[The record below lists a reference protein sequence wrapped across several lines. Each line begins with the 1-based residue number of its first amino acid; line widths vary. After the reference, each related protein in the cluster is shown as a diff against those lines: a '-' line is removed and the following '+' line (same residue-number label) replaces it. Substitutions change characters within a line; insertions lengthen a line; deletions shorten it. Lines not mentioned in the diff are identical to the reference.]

1 MQQLLTRYADQRFGM
16 FIHYNMNTYYG
27 GWAEN
32 RVDPKTFAPPNVD
45 CHTFTDQWA
54 AAAKAAGMK
63 FGLLTTKHHD
73 GFAIWPSKA
82 TPPASSPYGTTPYT
96 IAQSTVPTMDVVK
109 CYVDSFRAQG
119 LDPDLYFS
127 IWDPNNGI
135 GSQSGHNTDPG
146 AIDWAVVG
154 PYITAQI
161 TELLTNYGDIPLFVF
176 DGYAWLT
183 GHQQVPYQQ
192 IRALVRKLQPNTI
205 VMDHNGGVPSEVDTE
220 YFEEP
225 LGVRVPTGNVTV
237 GSQGQT
243 VAKNGNWFWDSGQA
257 GSGYLSAADIAAELK
272 TTEPNYTNF
281 ILDCPP
287 NPQGKLDSAIVT
299 ILGQVPSSW
308 TPNVSRAALPAQP
321 QKIEIPITA
330 VSATATSGS
339 AAPAIDGYNDGPA
352 GINNTLHGT
361 GHGESLWKST
371 GSLPQSVT
379 INLGK
384 SYDNIDMLEYLP
396 QRHTGTT
403 AGNITSYKIYV
414 STDNT
419 TFTQVATGTWPA
431 DPSYHGLISPQRAE
445 FAPQT
450 AQYVRLEATAVAGGG
465 TSAIIGEVAVG
476 SSGAIAVPG
485 SGGASGS
492 GGAGG
497 GGTNASGGTI
507 GAGGI
512 SSGGTGGAGGGGTN
526 ASGGTIGAGGIS
538 SGGTGGAGLGGSNA
552 GGSGGRLGI
561 GGTVSTNGG
570 AGGLGGAAGA
580 ASQGG
585 ASAQTGGTQVTGGT
599 TPAGSGGVANLRG
612 NSSSGGDTSH
622 TASGSSGTAASGG
635 GASGCGCSIGGKPRQ
650 WNELVL
656 VALGAIGFLV
666 RRRLKIAGETS
677 MRCRSA
683 RWEIGTRSVRKLV
696 AGHGGELMNEAETTA
711 STDAAAGVHV
721 FTGKL
726 HRVQRGHGRAFV
738 DAPPAPSAEPV
749 RRPARVAIML
759 ALAHKI
765 QDAIDRGAVRDC
777 AEVATRLGLSMAR
790 ISQLLDLSLLAPD
803 IQEQILLAESVDGV

>member
-1 MQQLLTRYADQRFGM
+1 MYTSKSLIAGIFAAILLSRMAAAQTSSMQQLLARYADQRFGM

-73 GFAIWPSKA
+73 GFAIWPSMA
-82 TPPASSPYGTTPYT
+82 TPPKSSPYGTTPYT

-146 AIDWAVVG
+146 AVDWAVVG
-154 PYITAQI
+154 PYVTAQI

-192 IRALVRKLQPNTI
+192 IRALIRKLQPSTI

-225 LGVRVPTGNVTV
+225 LGIRVPTGNVTV

-243 VAKNGNWFWDSGQA
+243 IAKNGNWFWDSGQA
-257 GSGYLSAADIAAELK
+257 TSGYLSASDIAAELK
-272 TTEPNYTNF
+272 ATEPNYTNF
-281 ILDCPP
+281 VLDCPP
-287 NPQGKLDSAIVT
+287 NQQGKLDSAVVT

-308 TPNVSRAALPAQP
+308 TPNASRAALPAQSP
-321 QKIEIPITA
+321 KIEIPITA
-330 VSATATSGS
+330 VSATATSGTP
-339 AAPAIDGYNDGPA
+339 APAIDGYNDGPA

-361 GHGESLWKST
+361 GHGESLWEST

-419 TFTQVATGTWPA
+419 TFTQVTTGTWPA
-431 DPSYHGLISPQRAE
+431 DPSYHGLTSPERAQ

-465 TSAIIGEVAVG
+465 TTAIIGEVAVG
-476 SSGAIAVPG
+476 SSGTTVVPG
-485 SGGASGS
+485 SGGASG
-492 GGAGG
+492 AGG
-497 GGTNASGGTI
+497 GGGANASGGAS
-507 GAGGI
+507 GAGGM
-512 SSGGTGGAGGGGTN
+512 
-526 ASGGTIGAGGIS
+526 S
-538 SGGTGGAGLGGSNA
+538 SGGTGGAGLGGA
-552 GGSGGRLGI
+552 GGGGAGGRLGS
-561 GGTVSTNGG
+561 GGTVSATGG
-570 AGGLGGAAGA
+570 AGGLGGATAGA
-580 ASQGG
+580 DQGG
-585 ASAQTGGTQVTGGT
+585 ASGGAHATGGTSANAAG
-599 TPAGSGGVANLRG
+599 GSGGVA
-612 NSSSGGDTSH
+612 SSGGTSSAGGS
-622 TASGSSGTAASGG
+622 ASSATGGSSGTAASGG
-635 GASGCGCSIGGKPRQ
+635 SASGCGCSTGGKPRQ
-650 WNELVL
+650 WHDLVL
-656 VALGAIGFLV
+656 VALGAIGFCL
-666 RRRLKIAGETS
+666 RRRLKAG
-677 MRCRSA
+677 
-683 RWEIGTRSVRKLV
+683 G
-696 AGHGGELMNEAETTA
+696 
-711 STDAAAGVHV
+711 
-721 FTGKL
+721 
-726 HRVQRGHGRAFV
+726 
-738 DAPPAPSAEPV
+738 
-749 RRPARVAIML
+749 
-759 ALAHKI
+759 
-765 QDAIDRGAVRDC
+765 
-777 AEVATRLGLSMAR
+777 
-790 ISQLLDLSLLAPD
+790 
-803 IQEQILLAESVDGV
+803 

>member
-1 MQQLLTRYADQRFGM
+1 MQKGHRVYTNKLTMAGILAATLLSRAAAAQTSSMQQLLSRYADQRFGM

-73 GFAIWPSKA
+73 GFAIWPSMA
-82 TPPASSPYGTTPYT
+82 APPTSSPYGTTPYT
-96 IAQSTVPTMDVVK
+96 VAQSAVPTMDVVK

-192 IRALVRKLQPNTI
+192 IRALIRKLQPNTI

-243 VAKNGNWFWDSGQA
+243 IAKNGNWFWDSGQA
-257 GSGYLSAADIAAELK
+257 TSGYLSAADIAAELK

-287 NPQGKLDSAIVT
+287 NQQGKLDSAIVT

-308 TPNVSRAALPAQP
+308 TPNASRAPLPVQP

-339 AAPAIDGYNDGPA
+339 PAPAIDGYNDGPA

-396 QRHTGTT
+396 QRHTNTT

-414 STDNT
+414 STDNAS
-419 TFTQVATGTWPA
+419 FAQVATGSWPA
-431 DPSYHGLISPQRAE
+431 DPSYHGLMSPQRAQ

-450 AQYVRLEATAVAGGG
+450 AQYVRLEATAVAGSG
-465 TSAIIGEVAVG
+465 TSAIIGEIAVG
-476 SSGAIAVPG
+476 ATGAPALPGTGGTSG
-485 SGGASGS
+485 SGGSGGGSAKAS

-497 GGTNASGGTI
+497 GGGPNVSGGAGGGITKATGGAGGGTTKATGGAGGSGANASGGAI
-507 GAGGI
+507 GVGGI
-512 SSGGTGGAGGGGTN
+512 SSGGTGGV
-526 ASGGTIGAGGIS
+526 
-538 SGGTGGAGLGGSNA
+538 GLGGSDA
-552 GGSGGRLGI
+552 GGFAGRVGT

-570 AGGLGGAAGA
+570 ARSPGGSA

-585 ASAQTGGTQVTGGT
+585 GSAQSGGTQATGGT
-599 TPAGSGGVANLRG
+599 TSAVSTDRVANSGGNF
-612 NSSSGGDTSH
+612 SGGAANQT
-622 TASGSSGTAASGG
+622 TGESSGTTAPGASS
-635 GASGCGCSIGGKPRQ
+635 SGCGCIVGRKPRQ
-650 WNELVL
+650 WNDLLLVL
-656 VALGAIGFLV
+656 GALGFC
-666 RRRLKIAGETS
+666 RRQR
-677 MRCRSA
+677 
-683 RWEIGTRSVRKLV
+683 
-696 AGHGGELMNEAETTA
+696 
-711 STDAAAGVHV
+711 
-721 FTGKL
+721 
-726 HRVQRGHGRAFV
+726 HRVGDERRSQR
-738 DAPPAPSAEPV
+738 
-749 RRPARVAIML
+749 
-759 ALAHKI
+759 
-765 QDAIDRGAVRDC
+765 
-777 AEVATRLGLSMAR
+777 
-790 ISQLLDLSLLAPD
+790 
-803 IQEQILLAESVDGV
+803 

>member
-1 MQQLLTRYADQRFGM
+1 MQELLTRYVDQRFGM

-82 TPPASSPYGTTPYT
+82 TPPTSSPYGATPYT
-96 IAQSTVPTMDVVK
+96 IAQSTAPTMDVVK

-192 IRALVRKLQPNTI
+192 VRALIRKLQPNTI

-243 VAKNGNWFWDSGQA
+243 IAKNGNWFWDSGQA
-257 GSGYLSAADIAAELK
+257 ASGYLSAADIAAELK

-287 NPQGKLDSAIVT
+287 NQQGKLDSAVVT

-308 TPNVSRAALPAQP
+308 TPNTSRAALPVQP

-339 AAPAIDGYNDGPA
+339 PAPAIDGYNDGPA
-352 GINNTLHGT
+352 GVNNTLHGT

-419 TFTQVATGTWPA
+419 TFTQVATGNWPA
-431 DPSYHGLISPQRAE
+431 DPSYHGLISPQRAQ

-450 AQYVRLEATAVAGGG
+450 AQYVRLEATAVSGGG

-476 SSGAIAVPG
+476 STGAADVPG
-485 SGGASGS
+485 SGGTSGS

-497 GGTNASGGTI
+497 GGGTNASGGAGGGGINASGGAGGRGGGGGGTNASGGAI

-512 SSGGTGGAGGGGTN
+512 SSGGTSA
-526 ASGGTIGAGGIS
+526 
-538 SGGTGGAGLGGSNA
+538 AGLGGANA
-552 GGSGGRLGI
+552 GGSAGRLGD

-570 AGGLGGAAGA
+570 AGGLGGFAGA

-585 ASAQTGGTQVTGGT
+585 ASAHAGGAQATGGTPL
-599 TPAGSGGVANLRG
+599 PASSDRVASSGGS
-612 NSSSGGDTSH
+612 SSSGGDTRH
-622 TASGSSGTAASGG
+622 TTGGSGG
-635 GASGCGCSIGGKPRQ
+635 AAGSGASAGGCGCFFGGKPRPGND
-650 WNELVL
+650 WLLVL
-656 VALGAIGFLV
+656 GAVGLWA
-666 RRRLKIAGETS
+666 RRRLRAGRGRMS
-677 MRCRSA
+677 
-683 RWEIGTRSVRKLV
+683 L
-696 AGHGGELMNEAETTA
+696 
-711 STDAAAGVHV
+711 
-721 FTGKL
+721 GK
-726 HRVQRGHGRAFV
+726 
-738 DAPPAPSAEPV
+738 
-749 RRPARVAIML
+749 
-759 ALAHKI
+759 
-765 QDAIDRGAVRDC
+765 
-777 AEVATRLGLSMAR
+777 T
-790 ISQLLDLSLLAPD
+790 
-803 IQEQILLAESVDGV
+803 

>member
-1 MQQLLTRYADQRFGM
+1 VHTRKSLIAGILATILWARTTAAQTSSVQQLLSRYADQRFGM

-82 TPPASSPYGTTPYT
+82 TPPSSSPYGTTPYT

-119 LDPDLYFS
+119 LDPNLYFS

-192 IRALVRKLQPNTI
+192 IRALIRKLQPSTI

-308 TPNVSRAALPAQP
+308 TPNASRAALPAQP

-414 STDNT
+414 STDNS

-431 DPSYHGLISPQRAE
+431 DPSYHGLISPQRAQ

-476 SSGAIAVPG
+476 STGAAAVPG
-485 SGGASGS
+485 SGGASG
-492 GGAGG
+492 AGG
-497 GGTNASGGTI
+497 SV
-507 GAGGI
+507 
-512 SSGGTGGAGGGGTN
+512 GTGGAGGGGAN
-526 ASGGTIGAGGIS
+526 ASGGAIG
-538 SGGTGGAGLGGSNA
+538 SGGLAGSNA
-552 GGSGGRLGI
+552 GGSAGRIGTGGS
-561 GGTVSTNGG
+561 VSANGG
-570 AGGLGGAAGA
+570 AGGLGGSVGAAG
-580 ASQGG
+580 QGG
-585 ASAQTGGTQVTGGT
+585 ASAQMGGTQGTGGT
-599 TPAGSGGVANLRG
+599 TLAAGSGGVPSSGG
-612 NSSSGGDTSH
+612 NSSSSSGTSH
-622 TASGSSGTAASGG
+622 AAGGSSGTAASGAS
-635 GASGCGCSIGGKPRQ
+635 ASGCGCSIGGKPPQ
-650 WNELVL
+650 WNELLL
-656 VALGAIGFLV
+656 VALAAMGFL
-666 RRRLKIAGETS
+666 
-677 MRCRSA
+677 A
-683 RWEIGTRSVRKLV
+683 RWRLR
-696 AGHGGELMNEAETTA
+696 
-711 STDAAAGVHV
+711 
-721 FTGKL
+721 TGS
-726 HRVQRGHGRAFV
+726 Q
-738 DAPPAPSAEPV
+738 
-749 RRPARVAIML
+749 AR
-759 ALAHKI
+759 
-765 QDAIDRGAVRDC
+765 
-777 AEVATRLGLSMAR
+777 
-790 ISQLLDLSLLAPD
+790 
-803 IQEQILLAESVDGV
+803 

>member
-1 MQQLLTRYADQRFGM
+1 VYTTKSLITGILAAILVSRTAAAQTSSMQQLLSRYADQRFGM

-32 RVDPKTFAPPNVD
+32 RVDPKTFAPPNGD

-82 TPPASSPYGTTPYT
+82 TPPTSSPYGTTPYT

-135 GSQSGHNTDPG
+135 GSQAGHNTDPG
-146 AIDWAVVG
+146 TIDWAVVG

-183 GHQQVPYQQ
+183 GHQQIPYQQ
-192 IRALVRKLQPNTI
+192 IRALIRKLQPNTI

-243 VAKNGNWFWDSGQA
+243 IAKNGNWFWDSGQA
-257 GSGYLSAADIAAELK
+257 TSGFLSAADIAAELK

-287 NPQGKLDSAIVT
+287 NLQGKLDSAIVT
-299 ILGQVPSSW
+299 ILGQVPSLW
-308 TPNVSRAALPAQP
+308 TPNASRAALPAQP

-339 AAPAIDGYNDGPA
+339 AASAAASAIDGYNDGPA

-361 GHGESLWKST
+361 GKGESLWKST

-384 SYDNIDMLEYLP
+384 SYDSIDILEYLP

-419 TFTQVATGTWPA
+419 AFTQVATGTWPA
-431 DPSYHGLISPQRAE
+431 DPSYHGLISPQRAQ

-450 AQYVRLEATAVAGGG
+450 AQYIRLEATAVAGGG
-465 TSAIIGEVAVG
+465 TSAIIGEIAVG
-476 SSGAIAVPG
+476 SSGATAVPG
-485 SGGASGS
+485 SGGVSGS

-497 GGTNASGGTI
+497 GGGTKAFGGAI
-507 GAGGI
+507 GTGGI
-512 SSGGTGGAGGGGTN
+512 GSGGTGGG
-526 ASGGTIGAGGIS
+526 
-538 SGGTGGAGLGGSNA
+538 GLGGSNA
-552 GGSGGRLGI
+552 GGSAGRLGT

-570 AGGLGGAAGA
+570 AGGLGGLAGT

-585 ASAQTGGTQVTGGT
+585 ASAQTGGTPGTGGNT
-599 TPAGSGGVANLRG
+599 AAAGSGGVPSSG
-612 NSSSGGDTSH
+612 GSSSSGGSTSH
-622 TASGSSGTAASGG
+622 TAGGSSGTAASGTS
-635 GASGCGCSIGGKPRQ
+635 ASGCGCSLGGNSRQ
-650 WNELVL
+650 RNVWLL
-656 VALGAIGFLV
+656 VALAAMGFWANWRLRRAGGSPSRQTRDQADRNAIG
-666 RRRLKIAGETS
+666 
-677 MRCRSA
+677 
-683 RWEIGTRSVRKLV
+683 
-696 AGHGGELMNEAETTA
+696 
-711 STDAAAGVHV
+711 
-721 FTGKL
+721 
-726 HRVQRGHGRAFV
+726 HRQSSS
-738 DAPPAPSAEPV
+738 P
-749 RRPARVAIML
+749 L
-759 ALAHKI
+759 A
-765 QDAIDRGAVRDC
+765 
-777 AEVATRLGLSMAR
+777 
-790 ISQLLDLSLLAPD
+790 
-803 IQEQILLAESVDGV
+803 

>member
-1 MQQLLTRYADQRFGM
+1 MQTLLTRYADQRFGM

-32 RVDPKTFAPPNVD
+32 RVDPKTFAPPNID

-54 AAAKAAGMK
+54 SSAKAAGMK

-82 TPPASSPYGTTPYT
+82 PPPSSSPYGTTPYT
-96 IAQSTVPTMDVVK
+96 IAQSAVPTMDVVK

-146 AIDWAVVG
+146 TIDWAVVG

-192 IRALVRKLQPNTI
+192 LRALIRKLQPNTI

-243 VAKNGNWFWDSGQA
+243 IAKNGNWFWDSGQA
-257 GSGYLSAADIAAELK
+257 TSGYLSAANIAAELK

-287 NPQGKLDSAIVT
+287 NLQGKLDSAIVT

-308 TPNVSRAALPAQP
+308 TPDASRASLPAQP

-330 VSATATSGS
+330 ISATATSGTP
-339 AAPAIDGYNDGPA
+339 APAIDGYNDGPA

-361 GHGESLWKST
+361 GKGESLWKST

-384 SYDNIDMLEYLP
+384 SYDDIDMLEYLP

-403 AGNITSYKIYV
+403 AGNITGYKIYM

-419 TFTQVATGTWPA
+419 TFAQVSTGTWPA
-431 DPSYHGLISPQRAE
+431 DPSYHGLISPQRAQ

-450 AQYVRLEATAVAGGG
+450 AQYVRLEATAVAGSG

-476 SSGAIAVPG
+476 STGAAAVPG

-492 GGAGG
+492 GGPG
-497 GGTNASGGTI
+497 GGTNASGG
-507 GAGGI
+507 
-512 SSGGTGGAGGGGTN
+512 AGGGGSGTN
-526 ASGGTIGAGGIS
+526 ASGGAGSGGGGANPSGGAIGAGGIGT
-538 SGGTGGAGLGGSNA
+538 GGTGGVGLGGSNA
-552 GGSGGRLGI
+552 GGSAGRVGT
-561 GGTVSTNGG
+561 GGTVATDGG
-570 AGGLGGAAGA
+570 AGGLGGLAGA
-580 ASQGG
+580 ASHGG
-585 ASAQTGGTQVTGGT
+585 ASAQTGGTQATGGT
-599 TPAGSGGVANLRG
+599 PPPASSDRDAGSGGS
-612 NSSSGGDTSH
+612 SSSGGDTSH
-622 TASGSSGTAASGG
+622 TAGGSGGAAAS
-635 GASGCGCSIGGKPRQ
+635 GASGCGCYLGGQPRP
-650 WNELVL
+650 WNELLL
-656 VALGAIGFLV
+656 VLGAMGFWA
-666 RRRLKIAGETS
+666 RRRLHVAASVNRREQF
-677 MRCRSA
+677 RC
-683 RWEIGTRSVRKLV
+683 
-696 AGHGGELMNEAETTA
+696 
-711 STDAAAGVHV
+711 
-721 FTGKL
+721 
-726 HRVQRGHGRAFV
+726 
-738 DAPPAPSAEPV
+738 
-749 RRPARVAIML
+749 
-759 ALAHKI
+759 
-765 QDAIDRGAVRDC
+765 
-777 AEVATRLGLSMAR
+777 
-790 ISQLLDLSLLAPD
+790 
-803 IQEQILLAESVDGV
+803 

>member
-1 MQQLLTRYADQRFGM
+1 MYTNKSLMAGILAAILLSGTAAAQTSSMQQLLSRYADQRFGM

-82 TPPASSPYGTTPYT
+82 TPPTSSPYGTTPYT

-109 CYVDSFRAQG
+109 CYVESFRDQG

-192 IRALVRKLQPNTI
+192 IRALIRKLQPNTI

-339 AAPAIDGYNDGPA
+339 PAPAIDGYNDGPA

-414 STDNT
+414 STDNA

-431 DPSYHGLISPQRAE
+431 DPSYHGLISPLRAE

-450 AQYVRLEATAVAGGG
+450 AQYVRLEATAVGGGG

-476 SSGAIAVPG
+476 STGAAAVPG
-485 SGGASGS
+485 SGGVSGS

-497 GGTNASGGTI
+497 GGGTNASGGAI

-512 SSGGTGGAGGGGTN
+512 SSGGTSGGGL
-526 ASGGTIGAGGIS
+526 A
-538 SGGTGGAGLGGSNA
+538 GSNA
-552 GGSGGRLGI
+552 GGSAGRLGTGGTVGTSGGGLAGSNAGGSAGRLGTGGTVGTSGGGLAGSNAGGSAGRLGP

-570 AGGLGGAAGA
+570 AGGLGGLAGA

-585 ASAQTGGTQVTGGT
+585 ASAQTGGTQGTGGT
-599 TPAGSGGVANLRG
+599 TVAAGSGGVP
-612 NSSSGGDTSH
+612 SSGGTSWAGGDTSH
-622 TASGSSGTAASGG
+622 TAGGSSGTAASGAS
-635 GASGCGCSIGGKPRQ
+635 ASGCGCSIGGKPRQ
-650 WNELVL
+650 RNELLL
-656 VALGAIGFLV
+656 VALAAMGF
-666 RRRLKIAGETS
+666 
-677 MRCRSA
+677 SA
-683 RWEIGTRSVRKLV
+683 RWRLR
-696 AGHGGELMNEAETTA
+696 AGG
-711 STDAAAGVHV
+711 
-721 FTGKL
+721 
-726 HRVQRGHGRAFV
+726 HRQSSS
-738 DAPPAPSAEPV
+738 P
-749 RRPARVAIML
+749 L
-759 ALAHKI
+759 A
-765 QDAIDRGAVRDC
+765 
-777 AEVATRLGLSMAR
+777 
-790 ISQLLDLSLLAPD
+790 
-803 IQEQILLAESVDGV
+803 

>member
-32 RVDPKTFAPPNVD
+32 RVAPKTFAPPNVD

-82 TPPASSPYGTTPYT
+82 TPPTSSPYGTTPYT
-96 IAQSTVPTMDVVK
+96 IAQSAVPTMDVVK
-109 CYVDSFRAQG
+109 CYVDSFRDQG

-154 PYITAQI
+154 PYVTAQI

-192 IRALVRKLQPNTI
+192 VRALIRKLQPNTI

-243 VAKNGNWFWDSGQA
+243 IAKNGNWFWDSGQA
-257 GSGYLSAADIAAELK
+257 TSGYLSATDIAAELK

-287 NPQGKLDSAIVT
+287 NQQGKLDSAIVT

-308 TPNVSRAALPAQP
+308 TPNISRTPLPAQP

-339 AAPAIDGYNDGPA
+339 PAPAIDGYNDGPA

-371 GSLPQSVT
+371 GPLPQSVT

-396 QRHTGTT
+396 QRHTNTT

-419 TFTQVATGTWPA
+419 SFAQVSTGTWPA
-431 DPSYHGLISPQRAE
+431 DPSYYGLISPQRAQ

-450 AQYVRLEATAVAGGG
+450 AQYVRLEATAVAGSA
-465 TSAIIGEVAVG
+465 TSAIIGEIAVG
-476 SSGAIAVPG
+476 STGEAALPG
-485 SGGASGS
+485 TGGTSGS

-497 GGTNASGGTI
+497 GSAKASGGADGGGGPNASGGEGGGSTKAS
-507 GAGGI
+507 GAVGG
-512 SSGGTGGAGGGGTN
+512 SGGPN
-526 ASGGTIGAGGIS
+526 ASGGAIGVGGIS
-538 SGGTGGAGLGGSNA
+538 FGGTSGVGLGGFDA
-552 GGSGGRLGI
+552 GGFSGRVGT

-570 AGGLGGAAGA
+570 TGSPGGSAGA

-585 ASAQTGGTQVTGGT
+585 GSIQSGSTQATGGT
-599 TPAGSGGVANLRG
+599 TPAVSSDRVPNSGGTF
-612 NSSSGGDTSH
+612 SGG
-622 TASGSSGTAASGG
+622 AASQTAGEARG
-635 GASGCGCSIGGKPRQ
+635 ATVLGASANGCGCYVGSKPRQ
-650 WNELVL
+650 WNELLL
-656 VALGAIGFLV
+656 VLGAMGFWW
-666 RRRLKIAGETS
+666 RRR
-677 MRCRSA
+677 
-683 RWEIGTRSVRKLV
+683 
-696 AGHGGELMNEAETTA
+696 
-711 STDAAAGVHV
+711 
-721 FTGKL
+721 
-726 HRVQRGHGRAFV
+726 HRADDERRGQ
-738 DAPPAPSAEPV
+738 
-749 RRPARVAIML
+749 
-759 ALAHKI
+759 K
-765 QDAIDRGAVRDC
+765 
-777 AEVATRLGLSMAR
+777 
-790 ISQLLDLSLLAPD
+790 
-803 IQEQILLAESVDGV
+803 

>member
-1 MQQLLTRYADQRFGM
+1 MSPDPVTIRGLNTHGPKERRVYTKKLLMAGILAAIILPRTAAAQTSSMQQLLSRYADQRFGM

-32 RVDPKTFAPPNVD
+32 RVAPKTFAPPNVD

-54 AAAKAAGMK
+54 EAAKAAGMK

-82 TPPASSPYGTTPYT
+82 TPPPSSPYGTTPYT

-192 IRALVRKLQPNTI
+192 IRALIRKLQPNTI

-257 GSGYLSAADIAAELK
+257 TSGYLSAADIAAELK

-287 NPQGKLDSAIVT
+287 NPQGKLDSAMVT

-308 TPNVSRAALPAQP
+308 TPNVSRAPLPAQP
-321 QKIEIPITA
+321 PKIEIPITA
-330 VSATATSGS
+330 VSAAATSGNP
-339 AAPAIDGYNDGPA
+339 APAIDGYNDGPA

-384 SYDNIDMLEYLP
+384 SYDDIDMLEYLP

-419 TFTQVATGTWPA
+419 TFTPVATGTWPA
-431 DPSYHGLISPQRAE
+431 DPSYHGLISPERAQ

-465 TSAIIGEVAVG
+465 TSAIVGEVGVG
-476 SSGAIAVPG
+476 STGTAVLPG
-485 SGGASGS
+485 SGGVSGS

-497 GGTNASGGTI
+497 GGGTNSAGGAIDAGGIGSGGTS
-507 GAGGI
+507 GGGLAGSKTGG
-512 SSGGTGGAGGGGTN
+512 SAGRLGTGG
-526 ASGGTIGAGGIS
+526 I
-538 SGGTGGAGLGGSNA
+538 LP
-552 GGSGGRLGI
+552 
-561 GGTVSTNGG
+561 TNGG
-570 AGGLGGAAGA
+570 GGGLGGLAGA

-585 ASAQTGGTQVTGGT
+585 ASVQTGGTQGTGGT
-599 TPAGSGGVANLRG
+599 TSGVGSGGVPSSGGR
-612 NSSSGGDTSH
+612 SSSGGDTSH
-622 TASGSSGTAASGG
+622 TAGGSSGTAASGA
-635 GASGCGCSIGGKPRQ
+635 GASGCGCSLGGKSKQ
-650 WNELVL
+650 WNALLLVIL
-656 VALGAIGFLV
+656 AAVGFW
-666 RRRLKIAGETS
+666 
-677 MRCRSA
+677 A
-683 RWEIGTRSVRKLV
+683 RWPRRAGGSQSSLAV
-696 AGHGGELMNEAETTA
+696 ARPALAA
-711 STDAAAGVHV
+711 WAARQRRAAA
-721 FTGKL
+721 
-726 HRVQRGHGRAFV
+726 RGT
-738 DAPPAPSAEPV
+738 P
-749 RRPARVAIML
+749 RR
-759 ALAHKI
+759 
-765 QDAIDRGAVRDC
+765 
-777 AEVATRLGLSMAR
+777 S
-790 ISQLLDLSLLAPD
+790 
-803 IQEQILLAESVDGV
+803 

>member
-1 MQQLLTRYADQRFGM
+1 
-16 FIHYNMNTYYG
+16 
-27 GWAEN
+27 
-32 RVDPKTFAPPNVD
+32 
-45 CHTFTDQWA
+45 
-54 AAAKAAGMK
+54 
-63 FGLLTTKHHD
+63 
-73 GFAIWPSKA
+73 
-82 TPPASSPYGTTPYT
+82 
-96 IAQSTVPTMDVVK
+96 MDVVK

-146 AIDWAVVG
+146 TIDWAVVG

-192 IRALVRKLQPNTI
+192 LRALIRKLQPNTI

-243 VAKNGNWFWDSGQA
+243 IAKNGNWFWDSGQA
-257 GSGYLSAADIAAELK
+257 TSGYLSAATIAAELK

-287 NPQGKLDSAIVT
+287 NPQGKLDAAMVT
-299 ILGQVPSSW
+299 ILGQVSSSW
-308 TPNVSRAALPAQP
+308 TPDASRASLPAQP

-330 VSATATSGS
+330 ISATATSGTP
-339 AAPAIDGYNDGPA
+339 AQAIDGYNDGPA

-361 GHGESLWKST
+361 GKGESLWKST

-384 SYDNIDMLEYLP
+384 SYDNIDMLEYLA

-403 AGNITSYKIYV
+403 AGNITGYKIYM

-431 DPSYHGLISPQRAE
+431 DPSYHGLISPQRAQ

-450 AQYVRLEATAVAGGG
+450 AQYIRLEATAVAGSG

-476 SSGAIAVPG
+476 STGAAAVLG

-497 GGTNASGGTI
+497 GGGGSNGSGGAGRGGGSGGANASGGVSA
-507 GAGGI
+507 AGGI
-512 SSGGTGGAGGGGTN
+512 SAGGAGN
-526 ASGGTIGAGGIS
+526 V
-538 SGGTGGAGLGGSNA
+538 GLGGSNA
-552 GGSGGRLGI
+552 GGSAGRVGT
-561 GGTVSTNGG
+561 GGTVATDGG
-570 AGGLGGAAGA
+570 AGGLGGLAGA
-580 ASQGG
+580 ASHGG
-585 ASAQTGGTQVTGGT
+585 ASAQTGGTQATGGT
-599 TPAGSGGVANLRG
+599 PPPASSDRDAGSGGS
-612 NSSSGGDTSH
+612 SSSGGDTSH
-622 TASGSSGTAASGG
+622 TAGGSGGAAAS
-635 GASGCGCSIGGKPRQ
+635 GASGCGCYLGGQPRP
-650 WNELVL
+650 WNELLL
-656 VALGAIGFLV
+656 VLGAMGFWA
-666 RRRLKIAGETS
+666 RRRLHVAASVNRREQF
-677 MRCRSA
+677 RC
-683 RWEIGTRSVRKLV
+683 
-696 AGHGGELMNEAETTA
+696 
-711 STDAAAGVHV
+711 
-721 FTGKL
+721 
-726 HRVQRGHGRAFV
+726 
-738 DAPPAPSAEPV
+738 
-749 RRPARVAIML
+749 
-759 ALAHKI
+759 
-765 QDAIDRGAVRDC
+765 
-777 AEVATRLGLSMAR
+777 
-790 ISQLLDLSLLAPD
+790 
-803 IQEQILLAESVDGV
+803 

>member
-1 MQQLLTRYADQRFGM
+1 MQQLLSRYADQRFGM

-32 RVDPKTFAPPNVD
+32 RVDPKTFAPPNSD

-82 TPPASSPYGTTPYT
+82 TPPTSSPYGTTPYT

-135 GSQSGHNTDPG
+135 GSQAGHNTDPG
-146 AIDWAVVG
+146 TIDWAVVG

-183 GHQQVPYQQ
+183 GHQQIPYQQ
-192 IRALVRKLQPNTI
+192 IRALIRKLQPNTI

-243 VAKNGNWFWDSGQA
+243 IAKNGNWFWDSGQA
-257 GSGYLSAADIAAELK
+257 TSGFLSAADIAAELK

-287 NPQGKLDSAIVT
+287 NLQGKLDSAIVT
-299 ILGQVPSSW
+299 ILGQVPSLW
-308 TPNVSRAALPAQP
+308 TPNASRAALPAQP

-339 AAPAIDGYNDGPA
+339 AASAAASAIDGYNDGPA

-361 GHGESLWKST
+361 GKGESLWKST

-384 SYDNIDMLEYLP
+384 SYDSIDILEYLP

-419 TFTQVATGTWPA
+419 AFTQVATGTWPA
-431 DPSYHGLISPQRAE
+431 DPSYHGLISPQRAQ

-450 AQYVRLEATAVAGGG
+450 AQYIRLEATAVAGGG
-465 TSAIIGEVAVG
+465 TSAIIGEIAVG
-476 SSGAIAVPG
+476 SSGATAVPG
-485 SGGASGS
+485 SGGVSGS

-497 GGTNASGGTI
+497 GGGTKAFGGAI
-507 GAGGI
+507 GTGGI
-512 SSGGTGGAGGGGTN
+512 GSGGTGGG
-526 ASGGTIGAGGIS
+526 
-538 SGGTGGAGLGGSNA
+538 GLGGSNA
-552 GGSGGRLGI
+552 GGSAGRLGT

-570 AGGLGGAAGA
+570 AGGLGGLAGT

-585 ASAQTGGTQVTGGT
+585 ASAQTGGTPGTGGNT
-599 TPAGSGGVANLRG
+599 AAAGSGGVPSSG
-612 NSSSGGDTSH
+612 GSSSSGGSTSH
-622 TASGSSGTAASGG
+622 TAGGSSGTAASGTS
-635 GASGCGCSIGGKPRQ
+635 ASGCGCSLGGNSRQ
-650 WNELVL
+650 RNVWLL
-656 VALGAIGFLV
+656 VALAAMGFWANWRLRRAGGSPSRQTRDQADRNAIG
-666 RRRLKIAGETS
+666 
-677 MRCRSA
+677 
-683 RWEIGTRSVRKLV
+683 
-696 AGHGGELMNEAETTA
+696 
-711 STDAAAGVHV
+711 
-721 FTGKL
+721 
-726 HRVQRGHGRAFV
+726 HRQSSS
-738 DAPPAPSAEPV
+738 P
-749 RRPARVAIML
+749 L
-759 ALAHKI
+759 A
-765 QDAIDRGAVRDC
+765 
-777 AEVATRLGLSMAR
+777 
-790 ISQLLDLSLLAPD
+790 
-803 IQEQILLAESVDGV
+803 

>member
-1 MQQLLTRYADQRFGM
+1 MYTNKSLMAGILGTILLSGTAAAQTSSMQQLLSRYADQRFGM

-73 GFAIWPSKA
+73 GFAVWPSKA
-82 TPPASSPYGTTPYT
+82 TPPTSSPYGTIPYT

-109 CYVDSFRAQG
+109 CYIDSFRAQG

-154 PYITAQI
+154 PYVTAQI

-183 GHQQVPYQQ
+183 GHQQIPYQQ
-192 IRALVRKLQPNTI
+192 IRALIRKLQPNTI

-243 VAKNGNWFWDSGQA
+243 VAKNGKWFWDSGQA
-257 GSGYLSAADIAAELK
+257 ASGYLSAADIAAELK

-308 TPNVSRAALPAQP
+308 TPNASRAPLPAQP

-339 AAPAIDGYNDGPA
+339 PAPAIDGYNDGPA

-384 SYDNIDMLEYLP
+384 SYDNIDMIEYLP

-419 TFTQVATGTWPA
+419 TFTQVATGIWPT
-431 DPSYHGLISPQRAE
+431 DPSYHGLISPERAQ

-450 AQYVRLEATAVAGGG
+450 AQYVRLEAIAVGGGG

-476 SSGAIAVPG
+476 SIGAAAVPG
-485 SGGASGS
+485 SGGVSGS
-492 GGAGG
+492 GGAGGAGG
-497 GGTNASGGTI
+497 GGTNAPGGAI

-512 SSGGTGGAGGGGTN
+512 SSGGISGGGL
-526 ASGGTIGAGGIS
+526 A
-538 SGGTGGAGLGGSNA
+538 GSNA
-552 GGSGGRLGI
+552 GGSAGRLGT

-570 AGGLGGAAGA
+570 AGGLGGLAGV

-585 ASAQTGGTQVTGGT
+585 ASAQTGGTQGTGGT
-599 TPAGSGGVANLRG
+599 VSTNGGAGGLGGLSGAASRGGASAQTGGTQGTGGTISAAGSGGVP
-612 NSSSGGDTSH
+612 SH
-622 TASGSSGTAASGG
+622 TAGGSSGTAASG
-635 GASGCGCSIGGKPRQ
+635 ASTGGCGCSLGGKSKQ
-650 WNELVL
+650 WNELLLVVL
-656 VALGAIGFLV
+656 AAMGFWTRWP
-666 RRRLKIAGETS
+666 RRCVSGLTARRFSPLKTLE
-677 MRCRSA
+677 R
-683 RWEIGTRSVRKLV
+683 
-696 AGHGGELMNEAETTA
+696 
-711 STDAAAGVHV
+711 
-721 FTGKL
+721 
-726 HRVQRGHGRAFV
+726 
-738 DAPPAPSAEPV
+738 EP
-749 RRPARVAIML
+749 
-759 ALAHKI
+759 
-765 QDAIDRGAVRDC
+765 
-777 AEVATRLGLSMAR
+777 
-790 ISQLLDLSLLAPD
+790 
-803 IQEQILLAESVDGV
+803 